1 MQHECPM
8 FNTGK
13 GAEQALVRRL
23 DTQIVPMVMELY
35 LEAFLDRV
43 NIGIARLYEI
53 EEDLNLVG
61 DQYQI
66 SVSLLFVIYLQQG
79 ETAGWQKFHWRDVKV
94 GATDWRTWAF
104 AAAQYGVNTMWYYYS
119 TFLPTIIKAIGSWT
133 SAQVQLLTIDCY
145 CLGAIIYLVVAR
157 KSDSQGRRGLYC
169 IAFIIVSIVGY
180 ALLNADVSAGPHYF
194 SSESSL
200 LRWMPQQEL
209 HLCHACIR
217 VYFQLGQQWSSVAE
231 HDAFACGSKL
241 EYPSAKAG
249 MVKSKVCSGWAW
261 WKVI

>member
-66 SVSLLFVIYLQQG
+66 SVSLLFVIYLLIPAQPREVPSNLAIKKLQPNL
-79 ETAGWQKFHWRDVKV
+79 AGLVVCR
-94 GATDWRTWAF
+94 
-104 AAAQYGVNTMWYYYS
+104 
-119 TFLPTIIKAIGSWT
+119 
-133 SAQVQLLTIDCY
+133 LL
-145 CLGAIIYLVVAR
+145 LGALEAGLCPGLTLYLTFISTRKELALRIGYIFVSVAIAGAFGGLFAFGIGYMDGL
-157 KSDSQGRRGLYC
+157 SGQRGWRW
-169 IAFIIVSIVGY
+169 IFIIEGLPSIVVGV
-180 ALLNADVSAGPHYF
+180 AAGFFLANSPEEAHYLD
-194 SSESSL
+194 EN
-200 LRWMPQQEL
+200 
-209 HLCHACIR
+209 
-217 VYFQLGQQWSSVAE
+217 
-231 HDAFACGSKL
+231 DK
-241 EYPSAKAG
+241 
-249 MVKSKVCSGWAW
+249 
-261 WKVI
+261 